1 MKAVCKTCGKKFD
14 PDKTDFLCPKC
25 GAWYITGNHYD
36 IGNENNQSTIY
47 DCDDCDHENKMASKE
62 PKCHDTF
69 DGYNGQTWTTGKNN
83 RSQEWYGTSEKS
95 TGQIQNTTGN

>member
-36 IGNENNQSTIY
+36 IGNENN
-47 DCDDCDHENKMASKE
+47 
-62 PKCHDTF
+62 
-69 DGYNGQTWTTGKNN
+69 
-83 RSQEWYGTSEKS
+83 
-95 TGQIQNTTGN
+95 